1 MELTYLFQMVVLG
14 GVACYGS
21 VIYQDILWL

>member
-21 VIYQDILWL
+21 VIYLVILWL